1 MLYRAILMDADDTL
15 FDFRTAERLAI
26 TETLGGLGLN
36 DPAAADLYVRIN
48 EACWKAFEQGL
59 ITQSELKVMRFEKL
73 LSALNLSAD
82 PRAAGDT
89 YLASLARQRV
99 LLPGAEEALAEIAA
113 CRPVAIVTNGIACVQ
128 RGRFEASPIRQYI
141 SALVIS
147 EEFGHPKPH
156 PGIFTHALGLLGG
169 FAPGQAL
176 MIGDSLTSD
185 MAGAIAAGVKTCWFN
200 PDNRPCPEH
209 MPLDHIIDKVEDMP
223 RVALK

>member
-1 MLYRAILMDADDTL
+1 MLYSAILMDADDTL

-26 TETLGGLGLN
+26 METLGGLGLD

-48 EACWKAFEQGL
+48 EACWKAFELGQ
-59 ITQSELKVMRFEKL
+59 ITQSELKIKRFENL
-73 LSALNLSAD
+73 LGALDISAD
-82 PRAAGDT
+82 PRAVGDT
-89 YLASLARQRV
+89 YLASLARQWI
-99 LLPGAEEALAEIAA
+99 LLPGAEAALAEIAA

-128 RGRFEASPIRQYI
+128 RGRFAASPINKYI

-156 PGIFTHALGLLGG
+156 PGIFIHALSLLGG
-169 FAPGQAL
+169 FAPEQAL

-200 PDNRPCPEH
+200 PDNQPCPEN
-209 MPLDHIIDKVEDMP
+209 MALDHIINKVEDMP